1 MLQLHRTPH
10 QGHLTGFPVLA
21 QHAES
26 GAFSTGCVFD
36 CFPALGSARHTTVV
50 SSKGPPSDGGVVAL
64 RLKPFSPHYLWP
76 SCPTYVGCPGA
87 SSMLPHHE
95 LLYKRK
101 ERRFLPGLKALGI
114 RAKNIMTKSGR
125 GASPVTTSTGRMW

>member
-1 MLQLHRTPH
+1 MLQLHRTLH

-26 GAFSTGCVFD
+26 GAFCAGCVFD
-36 CFPALGSARHTTVV
+36 CFPALGSARHTPVV

-64 RLKPFSPHYLWP
+64 RSQPFYPHSLWHA
-76 SCPTYVGCPGA
+76 CPTYVGCPGA
-87 SSMLPHHE
+87 ISILSHHE

-101 ERRFLPGLKALGI
+101 EGRFLSCLKAMGI
-114 RAKNIMTKSGR
+114 RAKIYHE
-125 GASPVTTSTGRMW
+125 TGRDGL